1 MPPTESRTPRA
12 PRSGRRYHLEQ
23 QLGRGGSG
31 EVFRATDVRLHR
43 AVALKLFSI
52 GAATPQ
58 DIRRYAHE
66 ARVLSSLTHPSLVAL
81 LDVGADVLPDG
92 GPVAFLVMEL
102 VDGRTLR
109 DTIADGPLTPSVT
122 ADVGRQLALA
132 LGHAHGAGVV
142 HRDVKPSNVLVAA
155 DRADSGRLDAPW
167 MPVVLA
173 DFGIAVT
180 TASAP
185 RSAAGHVR
193 DGRATRARSRRSAT
207 PPGRPSDVYS
217 LGLVLLEC
225 LTGVRAYPG
234 DPLASSLARLLD
246 PVEVPARFGR
256 DWSRLL
262 LAMTAEDPAA
272 RPAPAVV
279 AAELRALRV

>member
-1 MPPTESRTPRA
+1 MPPTESRTPE
-12 PRSGRRYHLEQ
+12 RSALGRRYQLEQ

-31 EVFRATDVRLHR
+31 EVFRATDVRLQR

-132 LGHAHGAGVV
+132 LAHAHGAGVV

-155 DRADSGRLDAPW
+155 DRSASGRLDAPW

-185 RSAAGHVR
+185 EAPRGTSGTAGYQSPEQALGHPA
-193 DGRATRARSRRSAT
+193 GPA
-207 PPGRPSDVYS
+207 SDVYS

-234 DPLASSLARLLD
+234 DPLTSSLARLLE

-256 DWSRLL
+256 DWGRLL
-262 LAMTAEDPAA
+262 LAMTAEDPSA

>member
-1 MPPTESRTPRA
+1 MPPTESRTPE
-12 PRSGRRYHLEQ
+12 RSALGRRYQLEQ

-31 EVFRATDVRLHR
+31 EVFRATDVRLQR

-81 LDVGADVLPDG
+81 LDDGADVLPDG

-180 TASAP
+180 PASAP
-185 RSAAGHVR
+185 EAPRGTSGTAGYQSPEQALGHPA
-193 DGRATRARSRRSAT
+193 G
-207 PPGRPSDVYS
+207 PPSDVYS

-246 PVEVPARFGR
+246 PVDVPERFGR
-256 DWSRLL
+256 DWMRLL
-262 LAMTAEDPAA
+262 RALTAEDPAA
-272 RPAPAVV
+272 RPTPAVV